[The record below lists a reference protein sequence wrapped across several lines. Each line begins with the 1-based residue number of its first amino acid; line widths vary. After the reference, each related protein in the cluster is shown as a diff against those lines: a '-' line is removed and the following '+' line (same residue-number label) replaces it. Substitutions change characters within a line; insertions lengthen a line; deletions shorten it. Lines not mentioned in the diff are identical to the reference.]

1 MNTPFD
7 PLLPQRLPSPQNPDV
22 SALQDE
28 VRGGLFGN
36 VLPNFASLF
45 SLEQS
50 LVDLDFDQVPRL
62 ELLTYFLKNRFR
74 QARLSYSDAC
84 TKVMGFGLTH
94 DVGRDVQHFRTPD
107 VDDGDVL
114 VRHQTGE
121 YCRT

>member
-1 MNTPFD
+1 MF
-7 PLLPQRLPSPQNPDV
+7 PLQN
-22 SALQDE
+22 E

-94 DVGRDVQHFRTPD
+94 DVGRNVRHFRTPD

-121 YCRT
+121 CRRT